1 MSLRVGQELKIPSPI
16 DIHAHL
22 RQPGGTDKETI
33 ASGTYAALRGGYQAV
48 FDMPNNPGGCQT
60 WTRRRLDEKYRIGR
74 QTARTDIG
82 FYAGID
88 LADPNLD
95 QIPLMISRAAGLKLY
110 FGHTTGNTKE
120 FGLDQARKAI
130 DQWLYY
136 GQRQPAPPPILIH
149 AREEVGAEVADY
161 VAGQGYPVHWCHVST
176 TTEVLASQRL
186 RQIYGQ
192 LFSAG
197 VTPHHLTMTARD
209 ADLKYGWPG
218 GRMMPPLGNE
228 VDGEALLAAIDKEQ
242 IQIIETDHA
251 PHTAK
256 DKLAAERDNPTGD
269 DSPDC
274 NTCFGVSG
282 IEFVLPVMISLVQ
295 RRQIRIDRLLD
306 ALYTQPARLLSLKTE
321 PNTNSTTIK
330 VEPYVIGEDDL
341 AGQSR
346 NHPYVGWTAWGRVE
360 RVISQNRVRYDRQ
373 GPVSRDWRPRV
384 LTPGDKL

>member
-1 MSLRVGQELKIPSPI
+1 MSLKAGQELKIPSPI
-16 DIHAHL
+16 DVHAHL

-33 ASGTYAALRGGYQAV
+33 ASGTYAALKGGYQAV

-60 WTRRRLDEKYRIGR
+60 WTRRRLDEKYQIGR

-82 FYAGID
+82 FYAGVD
-88 LADPNLD
+88 LANPNLD
-95 QIPLMISRAAGLKLY
+95 QIPLMIRRAAGLKLY
-110 FGHTTGNTKE
+110 FGQTTGNTKE
-120 FGLDQARKAI
+120 FGLDQAREVI
-130 DQWLYY
+130 DHWLTY
-136 GQRQPAPPPILIH
+136 GRRRPAPPPILLH
-149 AREEVGAEVADY
+149 AREEIGAEVADY
-161 VAGQGYPVHWCHVST
+161 VAGQGYPVHWCHIST
-176 TTEVLASQRL
+176 ASEVLASQRL
-186 RQIYGQ
+186 RQLYGQ
-192 LFSAG
+192 LFTAG

-228 VDGEALLAAIDKEQ
+228 VDGEALLAAIDKGQ

-251 PHTAK
+251 PHTAE

-306 ALYTQPARLLSLKTE
+306 ALHTQPARLLGLKTE
-321 PNTNSTTIK
+321 PKTNSTTIK
-330 VEPYVIGEDDL
+330 IEPYVIGEDDL
-341 AGQSR
+341 AGQSQ
-346 NHPYVGWTAWGRVE
+346 NHPYLGWTAWGRVE
-360 RVISQNRVRYDRQ
+360 RVVSQNRVLYDRQ
-373 GPVSRDWRPRV
+373 GPASRDWRPRV
-384 LTPGDKL
+384 LTPGDEL